1 MLLLTKYIAK
11 HELAPLSRFVNLQDV
26 LDGAEKA
33 LKGLATEVKVPQNAR
48 SFRFFKVRIGKRDGA
63 RMIVFLVTEKQK
75 VVPVLIRLKKD
86 KVFGVNMS
94 MNNEKVVDQLTKNI
108 YRILEDIESD
118 EYEEFSFK
126 KS

>member
-33 LKGLATEVKVPQNAR
+33 LKGLATEVKAPQNAR

>member
-11 HELAPLSRFVNLQDV
+11 HELAPLNRFIDLEDV

-33 LKGLATEVKVPQNAR
+33 LKGLATEVKAPTSAR
-48 SFRFFKVRIGKRDGA
+48 GSRFFKVRVGKRDGA
-63 RMIVFLVTEKQK
+63 RMIVLLVTESQK

-86 KVFGVNMS
+86 KIFGMNMS
-94 MNNEKVVDQLTKNI
+94 MNNEKVVDQLTKNV
-108 YRILEDIESD
+108 YRILDDIEAE
-118 EYEEFSFK
+118 EYEEFPFK

>member
-11 HELAPLSRFVNLQDV
+11 HELEPLSRFIGLEDV

-33 LKGLATEVKVPQNAR
+33 LKGLATEVKAPSNSR
-48 SFRFFKVRIGKRDGA
+48 GFRFFKVRIGKRDGA
-63 RMIVFLVTEKQK
+63 RMIVFLVTEGQK

-86 KVFGVNMS
+86 KIFGMNMS
-94 MNNEKVVDQLTKNI
+94 MNNEKVVDQLTKNV
-108 YRILEDIESD
+108 YRILDDIEKK
-118 EYEEFSFK
+118 EYEEFPFK

>member
-11 HELAPLSRFVNLQDV
+11 HELAPLNRFIDLEDV

-33 LKGLATEVKVPQNAR
+33 LKGLATEVRGPSNAR
-48 SFRFFKVRIGKRDGA
+48 GFHFFKVRVGKRNGA
-63 RMIVFLVTEKQK
+63 RMIVFLVTESQK

-86 KVFGVNMS
+86 KVFGMNMS
-94 MNNEKVVDQLTKNI
+94 MNNEKVVDQLTKNV
-108 YRILEDIESD
+108 YRILDDIEAE
-118 EYEEFSFK
+118 EYEEFPFK